1 MFWFFRGVI
10 EGVVNRVPNCFGPI
24 QVESRRRGDW
34 QRGKSHPWIVCTLGF
49 ERPLKSFDKIA
60 QEIIS
65 ALGGQHGTT
74 LRVTI
79 DIEAERP
86 EGLPNPPCVPSPK
99 TPAPSKSPI
108 PDSNR

>member
-1 MFWFFRGVI
+1 M
-10 EGVVNRVPNCFGPI
+10 
-24 QVESRRRGDW
+24 

-49 ERPLKSFDKIA
+49 ERRLKSFDKMA

-65 ALGGQHGTT
+65 SLAGQHGTT

-86 EGLPNPPCVPSPK
+86 EGFTESTMRTVTENARTLK
-99 TPAPSKSPI
+99 IT
-108 PDSNR
+108 DTGFE

>member
-10 EGVVNRVPNCFGPI
+10 GGVVNRVPNCSGPI
-24 QVESRRRGDW
+24 QVESRR
-34 QRGKSHPWIVCTLGF
+34 S
-49 ERPLKSFDKIA
+49 IA

-65 ALGGQHGTT
+65 ALAGQHGTT

-86 EGLPNPPCVPSPK
+86 EGFTESTMRTVTENARTLK
-99 TPAPSKSPI
+99 IT
-108 PDSNR
+108 DTGFE

>member
-1 MFWFFRGVI
+1 MI
-10 EGVVNRVPNCFGPI
+10 
-24 QVESRRRGDW
+24 SRFYAHAELD
-34 QRGKSHPWIVCTLGF
+34 P

-65 ALGGQHGTT
+65 ALAGQHGTT

-86 EGLPNPPCVPSPK
+86 EGFTESTVRTVTENARTLK
-99 TPAPSKSPI
+99 IIDTGFE
-108 PDSNR
+108 